1 MWYFRDIQESLL
13 VPLFNICCDT
23 TSKQSRLRGES
34 TQKQKQAC
42 DRRRC
47 NNKSLVTDCVGVL
60 SQLYVSVH
68 RLFVVLN
75 VVIKCWYC
83 RQHALSSLCWRPR
96 SWSLR
101 GRSFI
106 DLRRA
111 DQTPPCGLL
120 NGCMSYSI
128 DHRLICVLCVFR
140 NVLAGL
146 QLCQWSK
153 EVTVREPLAIWMVCS
168 GLWHHRSLCTV
179 EPCVSS
185 WNNGCP
191 TKQTVFLHPKLLPD
205 GFS

>member
-83 RQHALSSLCWRPR
+83 RLHCADVHAADRSEDDPSLI
-96 SWSLR
+96 SDVL
-101 GRSFI
+101 I
-106 DLRRA
+106 KHRRVA
-111 DQTPPCGLL
+111 
-120 NGCMSYSI
+120 
-128 DHRLICVLCVFR
+128 F
-140 NVLAGL
+140 
-146 QLCQWSK
+146 
-153 EVTVREPLAIWMVCS
+153 
-168 GLWHHRSLCTV
+168 
-179 EPCVSS
+179 
-185 WNNGCP
+185 
-191 TKQTVFLHPKLLPD
+191 
-205 GFS
+205 